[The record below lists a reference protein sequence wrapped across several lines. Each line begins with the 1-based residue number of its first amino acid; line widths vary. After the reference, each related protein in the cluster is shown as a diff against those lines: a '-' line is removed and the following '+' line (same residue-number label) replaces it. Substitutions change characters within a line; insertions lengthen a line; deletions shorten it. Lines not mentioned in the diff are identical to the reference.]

1 MRTNFL
7 WVTLGFFTFL
17 LLSPFGSAQANSTPD
32 PHSVPV
38 IDGGIG
44 PCTADF
50 TINDNAAKPV
60 YDARIKVHISYGT
73 FGAHKLDLEVGTNID
88 GRGRFTGLPEK
99 TKQGLFFE
107 ASKDNRAGS
116 AFDDTSRT
124 CSAQFTV
131 QLEEKKSLDETH

>member
-7 WVTLGFFTFL
+7 CITFGFLACFL
-17 LLSPFGSAQANSTPD
+17 SATILLSQTASAD

-44 PCTADF
+44 SCTADF
-50 TINDNAAKPV
+50 TITDNARKPI
-60 YDARIKVHISYGT
+60 YAADIKVHISYGA
-73 FGAHKLDLEVGTNID
+73 FGAHKLDLEVGTNTD
-88 GRGRFTGLPEK
+88 GKARFTGLPEK

-116 AFDDTSRT
+116 AFDDTSKT
-124 CSAQFTV
+124 CNAQFTV
-131 QLEEKKSLDETH
+131 ALEESKPSNDTQ